1 MPAVQHKQ
9 KINNMKKVIV
19 VLILIICSISFY
31 GQGLNLS
38 LIKKNIVFLG
48 TIENNNP
55 TIFAT
60 AFLLEI
66 DGITHLLTAKHVV
79 AKQVNG
85 ILTNEVDD
93 SKLIAFLHDKKGSII
108 QRPVSE
114 AKKMGA
120 QWIFHDDSQV
130 DIAIIPFPID
140 VKSDDIAA
148 IPKNLFLPVEDLH
161 ETYDVIFISFQN
173 QISQRNNL
181 LPIFRDGMISI
192 KNKDNTFYIDG
203 SAFPGNSGSPV
214 FLKPSLVRYNKEG
227 GTTTTL
233 GGDPL
238 GGKFIG
244 IVGEYET
251 YQEVAI
257 SSQTKRPRIIFEE
270 NTGLTKIWTINYI
283 NEIINSDRFKK
294 QIIKLKK

>member
-108 QRPVSE
+108 QRHV
-114 AKKMGA
+114 
-120 QWIFHDDSQV
+120 
-130 DIAIIPFPID
+130 
-140 VKSDDIAA
+140 
-148 IPKNLFLPVEDLH
+148 
-161 ETYDVIFISFQN
+161 
-173 QISQRNNL
+173 
-181 LPIFRDGMISI
+181 
-192 KNKDNTFYIDG
+192 
-203 SAFPGNSGSPV
+203 
-214 FLKPSLVRYNKEG
+214 
-227 GTTTTL
+227 
-233 GGDPL
+233 
-238 GGKFIG
+238 
-244 IVGEYET
+244 
-251 YQEVAI
+251 
-257 SSQTKRPRIIFEE
+257 
-270 NTGLTKIWTINYI
+270 
-283 NEIINSDRFKK
+283 
-294 QIIKLKK
+294 